1 MRVYIGYY
9 LLLISGL
16 FLTACGGGS
25 DEAPPAPQGEAAPV
39 ENEFRITV
47 DTPEALLTSQRV
59 VPGVIS
65 KAFALAQANL
75 TEDNFAAVW
84 LDDKGKILEQI
95 NITSWESQG
104 DGTYVLKAQTN
115 IRLNAVLLID
125 LFDTPE
131 FTIGE
136 SLPTDVYLT
145 PLADER
151 LTVSL
156 KSTLAYYALTQRV
169 QLDES
174 WGSFE
179 EVIAEASRGKV
190 FSALQDINNIADD
203 FEATL
208 IPKLGLENVR
218 LSELI
223 SLSIVQSMTKGR
235 MERFVTEQAAARA
248 DILSIL
254 NEGYWRLS
262 SNNNND
268 GSGIMADKMEYDGQ
282 ETKKT
287 EYRWNKNGTD
297 DISLT
302 EFFTYLSGTTAFGT
316 DDVKRQVLTNNDWVG
331 LFDYLKVELATN
343 ASVVMADAALSA
355 NDNMGVTL
363 EANFYPLVNKRM
375 HNFLSSK
382 EDHYITRY
390 IKPDEF
396 FQDGAFGFYFTWR
409 PENET
414 YLLCD
419 NRNGSTACQ
428 VSPVNSPEASYTAL
442 EDVLTA
448 ASDVAFTIQDVNGF
462 KIADNVIVEMI
473 NDNQLTLRYWVNIA
487 ADNWSV
493 MEVSSWA
500 PTQFAGKSIFR
511 FDVPDVIKQLAVNY
525 DFDQSNLFLVVD
537 RGFIN
542 IGETLLDNSEF
553 HYSGFNNGAKNQIFT
568 VASRDNLPP
577 FGVCNFGNTAQANES
592 LFLNAVTECGGDE
605 RFTNQSINAL
615 IDQHLVQISEDGDI
629 SAMILR
635 SNNSWEQYKNGRAV
649 TGSRSWALT
658 KEGYLK
664 LIPDTSKPN
673 DFDYWSLTSVDYSRN
688 ILAVKTYSSREEN
701 SNTSGDLIFTILTKE
716 YAPDQL
722 AACQILDSGWD
733 QTTTSP
739 ITKRTLTEYEQQ
751 AATCKVIWEQRTP
764 RFTEKLLIGQSGELS
779 DDKAL
784 HFFGDS
790 SRFLKLSDNFS
801 GEFFLGKYV
810 DSDGCGFNF
819 DILWKLEEDGSLYYE
834 AADGSMNERITMT
847 DTDGLGFAIKAF
859 NHQTRWTTDE
869 TLQFTGDEGE
879 IWSDIVTLIDASSV
893 PNVVPI
899 EPPANSEPPTEEEQ
913 PAEGEPAP
921 QGPPAGTILND
932 GQTCAFLN
940 QQGE

>member
-1 MRVYIGYY
+1 MRAYIGYC
-9 LLLISGL
+9 LILISSLLI
-16 FLTACGGGS
+16 TACGGGGN
-25 DEAPPAPQGEAAPV
+25 DAPPAPQGEAAPV
-39 ENEFRITV
+39 ESEFRITV
-47 DTPEALLTSQRV
+47 DTPEALLTAQQTSS
-59 VPGVIS
+59 GIIN

-84 LDDKGKILEQI
+84 LDGKGKILEQI
-95 NITSWESQG
+95 NITNWESQG
-104 DGTYVLKAQTN
+104 DGTYILKAQTN

-136 SLPTDVYLT
+136 SLPTDVYIT

-151 LTVSL
+151 LTVTL

-169 QLDES
+169 QLDEG
-174 WGSFE
+174 WGVFDE
-179 EVIAEASRGKV
+179 AVREASRSKIL
-190 FSALQDINNIADD
+190 FALEDINSIADD

-208 IPKLGLENVR
+208 IPKLGLVNVR
-218 LSELI
+218 LSDLM

-235 MERFVTEQAAARA
+235 MERFVTEQTAARA
-248 DILSIL
+248 DISAIL
-254 NEGYWRLS
+254 NSGYWRLGSAADNNGS
-262 SNNNND
+262 S
-268 GSGIMADKMEYDGQ
+268 IMADKMEYDGQ
-282 ETKKT
+282 ETQKT
-287 EYRWNKNGTD
+287 EYRWNKNGD
-297 DISLT
+297 EDISLT

-316 DDVKRQVLTNNDWVG
+316 DDVKHQVLTNNGWVG

-343 ASVVMADAALSA
+343 ETMVLTDAALNA
-355 NDNMGVTL
+355 DDKMGITL
-363 EANFYPLVNKRM
+363 EASFYPLANKRM
-375 HNFLSSK
+375 HDFLSGK
-382 EDHYITRY
+382 NDHFLTRY
-390 IKPDEF
+390 IKSDEI

-409 PENET
+409 PESET

-428 VSPVNSPEASYTAL
+428 VSPVNLPGTSYASL

-448 ASDVAFTIQDVNGF
+448 TDSVALTVQDVNGF

-473 NDNQLTLRYWVNIA
+473 SDNLFTLRYWVNIA
-487 ADNWSV
+487 ANNWSV
-493 MEVSSWA
+493 LEVSSWA
-500 PTQFAGKSIFR
+500 PAQFAGKSMFR

-525 DFDQSNLFLVVD
+525 DFEHNNLFLVED

-542 IGETLLDNSEF
+542 IGETLLDNKEF
-553 HYSGFNNGAKNQIFT
+553 HYSGFDNNAKNQIFA

-577 FGVCNFGNTAQANES
+577 FGVCSFGNTAQANES

-605 RFTNQSINAL
+605 RFTNQSVNAL
-615 IDQHLVQISEDGDI
+615 TDQHLVQISEDGEI

-635 SNNSWEQYKNGRAV
+635 SNNSWEQYRNGRAV
-649 TGSRSWALT
+649 NGSRSWTLT

-673 DFDYWSLTSVDYSRN
+673 DFDYWALTNIDYSRN
-688 ILAVKTYSSREEN
+688 ILAVKAYSSREEN

-722 AACQILDSGWD
+722 TACEALDSGWE
-733 QTTTSP
+733 QTTTTP
-739 ITKRTLTEYEQQ
+739 VTKRTLAEYEQQ
-751 AATCKVIWEQRTP
+751 AAACKVVWEQRVP
-764 RFTEKLLIGQSGELS
+764 RFTETMLIGQSGELS

-784 HFFGDS
+784 RFFGDS

-819 DILWKLEEDGSLYYE
+819 DILWKLEEDGTLYYE
-834 AADGSMNERITMT
+834 AADGSMNERITVT

-879 IWSDIVTLIDASSV
+879 IWSDIVTLIDATAV
-893 PNVVPI
+893 PDVVPI
-899 EPPANSEPPTEEEQ
+899 EAPDGQEQ
-913 PAEGEPAP
+913 PTT
-921 QGPPAGTILND
+921 PPAGTILND
-932 GQTCAFLN
+932 GQACAFQN
-940 QQGE
+940 QSGS